1 MKTIFIIFSLLIM
14 MLGASCKIMKNKSS
28 QGEIIAF
35 SELKSGQYSAI
46 EEKQFVVLNE
56 PEEYAEFW
64 NKVYSIYHPIP
75 EIPEID
81 FQNYT
86 LVGVFIGTLS
96 TGGYSVEIIEIIET
110 RGEVFV
116 HYKINQPGAND
127 YVTMALSQP
136 YQMVLI
142 PKTNKYIKPVKID

>member
-1 MKTIFIIFSLLIM
+1 
-14 MLGASCKIMKNKSS
+14 MKNKSS

-35 SELKSGQYSAI
+35 SELKSGQYSGI

-86 LVGVFIGTLS
+86 LVGVFIGIVS

-110 RGEVFV
+110 RGELLVN
-116 HYKINQPGAND
+116 YKINRPGADD

-142 PKTNKYIKPVKID
+142 PKTNKAIKPVNIDSKNNLPEDI